1 MAAAYNPC
9 SFAVS
14 NQGMRTKQTI
24 AIIGATGNM
33 GSAIAKSLSVGN
45 YRLLLYARDFNTCK
59 QLAEE
64 ILAIH
69 LLADAEAMDCSI
81 NASWEAD
88 MIIIAAP
95 DSEYKEIS
103 LRIREFATQ
112 KIIISM
118 VNPLYETYTGM
129 LTAPETSDAEDLQ
142 QLLPN
147 SKVVKTVMDS
157 KRAELVIAG
166 NDQDA
171 VEMVRDLMNTAGYQT
186 IIAENL
192 FIQL

>member
-142 QLLPN
+142 QLLPH
-147 SKVVKTVMDS
+147 SKVVKAVIDS
-157 KRAELVIAG
+157 KRVAVVIAG

-171 VEMVRDLMNTAGYQT
+171 VEMVSELMSAAGYHP
-186 IIAENL
+186 ILAENL

>member
-142 QLLPN
+142 QLLPH
-147 SKVVKTVMDS
+147 SKVVKAVIDS
-157 KRAELVIAG
+157 KRVAVVIAG

-171 VEMVRDLMNTAGYQT
+171 AEMVSELMSAAGYHP
-186 IIAENL
+186 ILAENL